1 MNDTIEYAKTRLEE
15 LIAFFGI
22 NAETTSKETEDGIE
36 LDIEPSASTP
46 RLIGHHGDTLRA
58 LEYIINQ
65 MVRHHD
71 PTAPRISVDVAG
83 YRQAR
88 REQLEQMARD
98 VAARVS
104 ESGEE
109 EQLKPMNPAER
120 RIVHMVLRDIP
131 EVQTESRGTDRDRH
145 IVVMPAE

>member
-15 LIAFFGI
+15 LIAYFGI
-22 NAETTSKETEDGIE
+22 NTETTSKETEDGIE

-46 RLIGHHGDTLRA
+46 RLIGHHGETLRA

-71 PTAPRISVDVAG
+71 PSAPRISVDVAG

-98 VAARVS
+98 VAKRVS

-109 EQLKPMNPAER
+109 EELKPMNPAER

-131 EVQTESRGTDRDRH
+131 EVATESRGTDRTRH